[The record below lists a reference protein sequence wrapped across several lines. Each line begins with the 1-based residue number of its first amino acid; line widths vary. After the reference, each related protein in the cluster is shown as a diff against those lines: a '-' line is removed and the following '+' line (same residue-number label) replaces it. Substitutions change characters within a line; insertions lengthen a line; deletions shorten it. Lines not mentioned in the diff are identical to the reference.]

1 MEELQQFLLYVDKR
15 VREHSAGV
23 DALSLMHDK
32 GRDAQRADRQPRLLI
47 RALRVIVHKPI
58 DRGVNGEIYLGVLDR
73 CDLRQNNRGAVRLH
87 GRAIVESVD
96 IVEKNLYRN
105 LLIRIISRHINADE

>member
-58 DRGVNGEIYLGVLDR
+58 DRGVNGEIHLGVLDR

-87 GRAIVESVD
+87 GRTIVESVD